1 MDTPTTRIITPAR
14 VVALTLIAVLVGG
27 LAYARF
33 GTDAEAIS
41 VTAGAEAGDLILE
54 PCEYT
59 TEDGAHAADCG
70 TLVVPEN
77 RADPQSRLIAL
88 PVTRIHARSENPAEP
103 IFYLQ
108 GGPGIPNDF
117 DDPSY
122 AARFTDSR
130 DVVLVGYRGVEGSS
144 VLECPEV
151 SAAMTRSSDL
161 VDEASLQR
169 FGDALIACADRL
181 GEEGVDLDG
190 YTLTQRVEDMEAVRA
205 ALGHDR
211 VNLLSES
218 AGTRTAMIYAWRHP
232 ESIHR
237 SVMIGVNPP
246 GHYLWDP
253 KTTDDQLH
261 HYADLCSKDEACRRR
276 TEDLAGTIR
285 EVAADMPERWLF
297 LPINEGNVKAGS
309 FYGLM
314 ETSSA
319 AAPLNAPMILDAW
332 LSAADGDPSGL
343 WLQSFVMSALYP
355 DKAWGEQA
363 ATGIID
369 APYAEEYYASG
380 GDPGSILGN
389 AATDF
394 MWAGGLL
401 TNWPAGP
408 DDTEYRHVQPSDVET
423 LLIGG
428 TLDFSTPPG
437 NATDELLP
445 FLSNGHQVVLTDF
458 GHTTDF
464 WTYQP
469 EAANRLIN
477 VFFDTG
483 EVDDSRYVYQAVDF
497 TPESTHTAMAKI
509 VAGAMIGVAVL
520 ALVLLLWMPRHVRK
534 RGSFGPITGAVFRT
548 VLVPLVLGLGGWFLA
563 GMIVQGIWP
572 AIPFADPLLVTV
584 SVGVSVGIGSYWAW
598 VRRDWPAKSKWL
610 GLAAAAAGALA
621 GTWLGFHATAGLL
634 APLTAIAGAVAGGN
648 LTLILLDMSRA
659 PTVAANEATTMT
671 VVDARR

>member
-14 VVALTLIAVLVGG
+14 VVALALIAVLVGG

-41 VTAGAEAGDLILE
+41 VPAGAEAGDLILE

-319 AAPLNAPMILDAW
+319 AAPLIAPMILDAW

-401 TNWPAGP
+401 TDWPAGP

-445 FLSNGHQVVLTDF
+445 FLSNGHQVVLTDVRRYRQLL
-458 GHTTDF
+458 GLGA
-464 WTYQP
+464 P
-469 EAANRLIN
+469 RLAGQEQ
-477 VFFDTG
+477 VARTCG
-483 EVDDSRYVYQAVDF
+483 GSRRCARRHLAGISRDRRPVGAVDCDRR
-497 TPESTHTAMAKI
+497 SR
-509 VAGAMIGVAVL
+509 GWGQSDSDS
-520 ALVLLLWMPRHVRK
+520 PRHVAGSDCRCE
-534 RGSFGPITGAVFRT
+534 RGHDDDGGGCAPMNHVPPSTGWCWEAYARTEAGRWITPSV
-548 VLVPLVLGLGGWFLA
+548 LA
-563 GMIVQGIWP
+563 GRALDV
-572 AIPFADPLLVTV
+572 AVD
-584 SVGVSVGIGSYWAW
+584 
-598 VRRDWPAKSKWL
+598 RRESRARRYRARRP
-610 GLAAAAAGALA
+610 A
-621 GTWLGFHATAGLL
+621 GTGHRSA
-634 APLTAIAGAVAGGN
+634 AP
-648 LTLILLDMSRA
+648 
-659 PTVAANEATTMT
+659 
-671 VVDARR
+671 ARREIRVR